1 MLKIINTMAL
11 VVTLM
16 AGLSSCEMKDE
27 ILGKDPMSG
36 DTGTLSLYV
45 ETGKTTKGTTD
56 QVDQF
61 PVTITGTDVEYTKKF
76 DSYAELKQAG
86 DVTLP
91 VGTYTIEACS
101 PGEFKSEMSEPF
113 YGGKLENVKIVKG
126 QTAETSVVCTM
137 QNVKISISFTEE
149 FLATYQDWTITVTD
163 KKQDGHA
170 KTYTKAKDGETPAP
184 VYWKMDEGVETIYI
198 NGTAK
203 TNGGEDV
210 TISGT
215 AKKSNLP
222 EFEEGDDTSFVGGDE
237 LKIDFNPVKVEGSTP
252 GIEKDGIQI
261 TITLFNSE
269 KNENVEIPVNPGTD
283 GGDTEEPGT
292 GEDGGDEG
300 EDGEGDTN
308 TNPTIQLPADITY
321 SISAGDAPES
331 ADAII
336 KAPAGLESVI
346 VKIDGGNA
354 AFRAIINDLDL
365 GGSNFTSGVDLV
377 GNSTFEGI
385 IADLGAMGIDPI
397 SVPEKGDTEY
407 IFPIA
412 SFFKMLNIYKAT
424 DPGDSHDFIITVQ
437 DKNGESVEDVLKV
450 TIKE

>member
-1 MLKIINTMAL
+1 MKAINKWAL
-11 VVTLM
+11 AVTLL

-27 ILGKDPMSG
+27 ILGKDPLTG
-36 DTGTLSLYV
+36 DTGILSLYV

-137 QNVKISISFTEE
+137 QNVKISISLTEE
-149 FLATYQDWTITVTD
+149 FLATD
-163 KKQDGHA
+163 KNGHI
-170 KTYTKAKDGETPAP
+170 KTYTKAADGETPAP
-184 VYWKMDEGVETIYI
+184 VYWKMDESVETIYI

-222 EFEEGDDTSFVGGDE
+222 EYEEGDDTSFVGGDE
-237 LKIDFNPVKVEGSTP
+237 LKIEFSPVKVEGSTP
-252 GIEKDGIQI
+252 GILEEGIQI

-269 KNENVEIPVNPGTD
+269 QDETVEIPVDPGTE

-300 EDGEGDTN
+300 GEEGDGGGET
-308 TNPTIQLPADITY
+308 TAEPTISFPQSKYTLPADATKN
-321 SISAGDAPES
+321 
-331 ADAII
+331 ADATIM
-336 KAPAGLESVI
+336 AEAGLKSVKVKITGGNDKFATAVAGMFGGTEPFELIGNTQLSGIFSSMQISLPNTNDTKYVFPVGNFFSLLADDSFGPTTTVDGHIFEITVTDQNDKTVSGKLNVI
-346 VKIDGGNA
+346 V
-354 AFRAIINDLDL
+354 
-365 GGSNFTSGVDLV
+365 
-377 GNSTFEGI
+377 
-385 IADLGAMGIDPI
+385 
-397 SVPEKGDTEY
+397 TE
-407 IFPIA
+407 
-412 SFFKMLNIYKAT
+412 
-424 DPGDSHDFIITVQ
+424 
-437 DKNGESVEDVLKV
+437 
-450 TIKE
+450 

>member
-1 MLKIINTMAL
+1 MKTMNKWMWA
-11 VVTLM
+11 VTLLF
-16 AGLSSCEMKDE
+16 GLASCEMKDE
-27 ILGKDPMSG
+27 ILGKDPMTG
-36 DTGTLSLYV
+36 DTGTLSLSV
-45 ETGKTTKGTTD
+45 ETGKVTRGTTD

-61 PVTITGTDVEYTKKF
+61 PVVITGKDVEYTQKF

-86 DVTLP
+86 EVKLP

-113 YGGKLENVKIVKG
+113 YGGEQEVKIQKDV
-126 QTAETSVVCTM
+126 TSETSVVCTM
-137 QNVKISISFTEE
+137 QNVKISIELTEE
-149 FLATYQDWTITVTD
+149 FLATYQDWTINVTD
-163 KKQDGHA
+163 KKQNGHA
-170 KTYTKAKDGETPAP
+170 KTYTKEADGDTPAP

-237 LKIDFNPVKVEGSTP
+237 LKIDFTPVKVEGSTP

-300 EDGEGDTN
+300 GEGGETVAG
-308 TNPTIQLPADITY
+308 PTISFPQSTYTLPDDTTKT
-321 SISAGDAPES
+321 
-331 ADAII
+331 ADATIT
-336 KAPAGLESVI
+336 AEAGLKSVKIQITGGNETFQGIVEAQFGAEPFELIGNDTLGKIFEDLGMNINLPTKSMTNYKFPVGEFFDILSSMGATDKSGGHTFEITVTDQNDKIASGKLSVI
-346 VKIDGGNA
+346 V
-354 AFRAIINDLDL
+354 
-365 GGSNFTSGVDLV
+365 
-377 GNSTFEGI
+377 
-385 IADLGAMGIDPI
+385 
-397 SVPEKGDTEY
+397 TE
-407 IFPIA
+407 
-412 SFFKMLNIYKAT
+412 
-424 DPGDSHDFIITVQ
+424 
-437 DKNGESVEDVLKV
+437 
-450 TIKE
+450 

>member
-1 MLKIINTMAL
+1 MKAINKWTLAVAML
-11 VVTLM
+11 
-16 AGLSSCEMKDE
+16 AGLTSCEMKNE
-27 ILGKDPMSG
+27 ILGKDPMTG
-36 DTGTLSLYV
+36 DTGTLNLYV

-163 KKQDGHA
+163 KKQDGHI
-170 KTYTKAKDGETPAP
+170 KTYTKAADGETPAP
-184 VYWKMDEGVETIYI
+184 VYWKMDESVETIYI

-222 EFEEGDDTSFVGGDE
+222 EYEEGDDTSFVGGDE
-237 LKIDFNPVKVEGSTP
+237 LKIEFSPVKVEGSTP
-252 GIEKDGIQI
+252 GVLEEGIQI

-269 KNENVEIPVNPGTD
+269 QDETVEIPVDPGTE

-300 EDGEGDTN
+300 EGNEKA
-308 TNPTIQLPADITY
+308 PTIDLPADFSY
-321 SISAGDAPES
+321 SASTGDGKPAS
-331 ADAII
+331 ADAWL
-336 KAPAGLESVI
+336 KTPAGLKSAI
-346 VKIDGGNA
+346 VKIETTSPAFEATLEDVDMGGN
-354 AFRAIINDLDL
+354 LL
-365 GGSNFTSGVDLV
+365 EGVELV
-377 GNSTFEGI
+377 NNT
-385 IADLGAMGIDPI
+385 GIDDLFTGVGLEDRSPKPG
-397 SVPEKGDTEY
+397 VTEY
-407 IFPIA
+407 KFPVGA
-412 SFFKMLNIYKAT
+412 FFTFLDMFTGEHKFHITLT
-424 DPGDSHDFIITVQ
+424 DNENVTV
-437 DKNGESVEDVLKV
+437 SDVL
-450 TIKE
+450 TITITE

>member
-1 MLKIINTMAL
+1 MLKIINSMAL
-11 VVTLM
+11 AIILV

-76 DSYAELKQAG
+76 NSYAELKQAG

-163 KKQDGHA
+163 KKQDGHI
-170 KTYTKAKDGETPAP
+170 KTYTKAADGSTPAP
-184 VYWKMDEGVETIYI
+184 IYWKLDESVETIYI

-222 EFEEGDDTSFVGGDE
+222 EYEEGDDTSFVGGDE
-237 LKIDFNPVKVEGSTP
+237 LKIEFSPVKVEGSTP
-252 GIEKDGIQI
+252 GILEEGIQI
-261 TITLFNSE
+261 TITMFNSE
-269 KNENVEIPVNPGTD
+269 KGENVEITVDPGTD

-292 GEDGGDEG
+292 GEDGGGEG
-300 EDGEGDTN
+300 EEDGDGGGETAAG
-308 TNPTIQLPADITY
+308 PTISFPQSTYTLPD
-321 SISAGDAPES
+321 DAIKN
-331 ADAII
+331 ADATIT
-336 KAPAGLESVI
+336 AEAGLKSVKIQIIGGNKMFQSIVEIQFGAEPFELIGNDTLGKIFEDLEMDIKLPTEATTNYKFPVGEFFDILSSMGPTDEPDGHTFEITVTDQNGKTASGKLSVI
-346 VKIDGGNA
+346 V
-354 AFRAIINDLDL
+354 
-365 GGSNFTSGVDLV
+365 
-377 GNSTFEGI
+377 
-385 IADLGAMGIDPI
+385 
-397 SVPEKGDTEY
+397 TE
-407 IFPIA
+407 
-412 SFFKMLNIYKAT
+412 
-424 DPGDSHDFIITVQ
+424 
-437 DKNGESVEDVLKV
+437 
-450 TIKE
+450 

>member
-1 MLKIINTMAL
+1 MKAINKWALAVAML
-11 VVTLM
+11 
-16 AGLSSCEMKDE
+16 AGLASCEMKNE
-27 ILGKDPMSG
+27 ILGKDPMTG
-36 DTGTLSLYV
+36 DTGTLNLYV

-76 DSYAELKQAG
+76 NSYAELQQAG

-113 YGGKLENVKIVKG
+113 YGGKVENVKIVKG

-137 QNVKISISFTEE
+137 QNVKISISLTEE
-149 FLATYQDWTITVTD
+149 FLATYQDWTINVTD
-163 KKQDGHA
+163 KNGHI
-170 KTYTKAKDGETPAP
+170 KTYTKAADGETPAP
-184 VYWKMDEGVETIYI
+184 VYWKMDESVETIYI

-222 EFEEGDDTSFVGGDE
+222 EYEEGDDTSFVGGDE
-237 LKIDFNPVKVEGSTP
+237 LKIEFSPVKVEGSTP
-252 GIEKDGIQI
+252 GILEEGIQI
-261 TITLFNSE
+261 TITMFNSE
-269 KNENVEIPVNPGTD
+269 KNENVEIPVDPGTD

-300 EDGEGDTN
+300 GEEGDTN
-308 TNPTIQLPADITY
+308 TTPTIQLPADITY

-346 VKIDGGNA
+346 VKIDGGNDG
-354 AFRAIINDLDL
+354 FRTAIQNLDL
-365 GGSNFTSGVDLV
+365 GGSNFVSGVNLV
-377 GNSTFEGI
+377 NNTQFEKI
-385 IADLGAMGIDPI
+385 IASLGTLGIEPI
-397 SVPEKGDTEY
+397 SVPKDGDTEY
-407 IFPIA
+407 RFPIA
-412 SFFKMLNIYKAT
+412 SFFKMLDGFKAT

-437 DKNGESVEDVLKV
+437 DKDGKTVEDVLKV
-450 TIKE
+450 TING

>member
-1 MLKIINTMAL
+1 MKAINKWALAVAML
-11 VVTLM
+11 
-16 AGLSSCEMKDE
+16 AGLASCEMKNE
-27 ILGKDPMSG
+27 ILGKDPMTG
-36 DTGTLSLYV
+36 DTGTLNLYV

-76 DSYAELKQAG
+76 NNYAELKQAG

-137 QNVKISISFTEE
+137 QNVKISISLTEE
-149 FLATYQDWTITVTD
+149 FLATYQDWTINVTD
-163 KKQDGHA
+163 KNGHI
-170 KTYTKAKDGETPAP
+170 KTYTKAADGETPAP
-184 VYWKMDEGVETIYI
+184 VYWKMDESVETIYI

-222 EFEEGDDTSFVGGDE
+222 EYEEGDDTSFVGGDE
-237 LKIDFNPVKVEGSTP
+237 LKIEFSPVKVEGSTP
-252 GIEKDGIQI
+252 GILEEGIQI
-261 TITLFNSE
+261 TITMFNSE
-269 KNENVEIPVNPGTD
+269 KDENVEIPVDPGTD

-292 GEDGGDEG
+292 GEDGGGEG

-397 SVPEKGDTEY
+397 SVPAKGDTEY

>member
-1 MLKIINTMAL
+1 MKAINKWALAVAML
-11 VVTLM
+11 
-16 AGLSSCEMKDE
+16 AGLASCEMKNE
-27 ILGKDPMSG
+27 ILGKDPMTG
-36 DTGTLSLYV
+36 DTGTLNLYV

-163 KKQDGHA
+163 KKQDGHI
-170 KTYTKAKDGETPAP
+170 KTYTKAADGETPAP
-184 VYWKMDEGVETIYI
+184 VYWKMDESVETIYI

-222 EFEEGDDTSFVGGDE
+222 EYEEGDDTSFVGGDE
-237 LKIDFNPVKVEGSTP
+237 LKIEFSPVKVEGSTP
-252 GIEKDGIQI
+252 GILEEGIQI

-269 KNENVEIPVNPGTD
+269 QDETVKIPVDPGTE

-300 EDGEGDTN
+300 EGNEKA
-308 TNPTIQLPADITY
+308 PTIDLPADFSY
-321 SISAGDAPES
+321 SASTGDGKPTS
-331 ADAII
+331 ADAWLYT
-336 KAPAGLESVI
+336 PAGLKSAKVRIETTSDAFEATLNEV
-346 VKIDGGNA
+346 DMGGN
-354 AFRAIINDLDL
+354 LL
-365 GGSNFTSGVDLV
+365 
-377 GNSTFEGI
+377 EGI
-385 IADLGAMGIDPI
+385 ELVNNSGIDDLFARVGLKDSSPQ
-397 SVPEKGDTEY
+397 SNVTEY
-407 IFPIA
+407 KFPVGA
-412 SFFKMLNIYKAT
+412 FFMFLDMFPGTHEFYITLT
-424 DPGDSHDFIITVQ
+424 D
-437 DKNGESVEDVLKV
+437 NEDVTVSDVL
-450 TIKE
+450 TITITE

>member
-1 MLKIINTMAL
+1 MKAINKWALAVAML
-11 VVTLM
+11 
-16 AGLSSCEMKDE
+16 AGLASCEMKNE
-27 ILGKDPMSG
+27 ILGKDPMTG
-36 DTGTLSLYV
+36 DTGTLNLYV

-113 YGGKLENVKIVKG
+113 YGGKVENVKIVKG

-137 QNVKISISFTEE
+137 QNVKISISLTEE
-149 FLATYQDWTITVTD
+149 FLATYQDWTINVTD
-163 KKQDGHA
+163 KNGHI
-170 KTYTKAKDGETPAP
+170 KTYTKAADGETPAP
-184 VYWKMDEGVETIYI
+184 VYWKMDESVETIYI

-222 EFEEGDDTSFVGGDE
+222 EYEEGDDTSFVGGDE
-237 LKIDFNPVKVEGSTP
+237 LKIEFSPVKVEGSTP
-252 GIEKDGIQI
+252 GILEEGIQI
-261 TITLFNSE
+261 TITMFNSE
-269 KNENVEIPVNPGTD
+269 KNENVEIPVDPGTD

-300 EDGEGDTN
+300 GEEGDGGGETAAG
-308 TNPTIQLPADITY
+308 PTISFPQSTYTLLKDI
-321 SISAGDAPES
+321 EKN
-331 ADAII
+331 ADATIT
-336 KAPAGLESVI
+336 AEAGLKSVK
-346 VKIDGGNA
+346 VKITGGNEM
-354 AFRAIINDLDL
+354 FQ
-365 GGSNFTSGVDLV
+365 
-377 GNSTFEGI
+377 GI
-385 IADLGAMGIDPI
+385 IDELFGLEAFELINNETLKETFAGMGISLPNT
-397 SVPEKGDTEY
+397 GDTEY
-407 IFPIA
+407 IFPVGA
-412 SFFKMLNIYKAT
+412 FF
-424 DPGDSHDFIITVQ
+424 SIITTMGATEKPDGHTFEITVTDQ
-437 DKNGESVEDVLKV
+437 NGKTASGKLNVIV
-450 TIKE
+450 TE

>member
-1 MLKIINTMAL
+1 MKAINKWAL
-11 VVTLM
+11 AVTLL

-27 ILGKDPMSG
+27 ILGKDPLTG
-36 DTGTLSLYV
+36 DTGILSLYV

-163 KKQDGHA
+163 KSGHI

-203 TNGGEDV
+203 TNGNEDV

-300 EDGEGDTN
+300 EGNEKA
-308 TNPTIQLPADITY
+308 PTIDLPADFSY
-321 SISAGDAPES
+321 SASTGDGKPAS
-331 ADAII
+331 ADAWL
-336 KAPAGLESVI
+336 KTPAGLKSAI
-346 VKIDGGNA
+346 VKIETTSPAFEATLEDVDMGGN
-354 AFRAIINDLDL
+354 LL
-365 GGSNFTSGVDLV
+365 EGVELV
-377 GNSTFEGI
+377 NNT
-385 IADLGAMGIDPI
+385 GIDDLFTGVGLEDRSPKPG
-397 SVPEKGDTEY
+397 VTEY
-407 IFPIA
+407 KFPVGA
-412 SFFKMLNIYKAT
+412 FFTFLDMFTGEHKFHITLT
-424 DPGDSHDFIITVQ
+424 D
-437 DKNGESVEDVLKV
+437 NEDVTVSDVL
-450 TIKE
+450 TITITE

>member
-1 MLKIINTMAL
+1 MKAINKWTLAVAML
-11 VVTLM
+11 
-16 AGLSSCEMKDE
+16 AGLASCEMKNE
-27 ILGKDPMSG
+27 ILGKDPMTG
-36 DTGTLSLYV
+36 DTGTLNLYV

-137 QNVKISISFTEE
+137 QNVKISISLTEE
-149 FLATYQDWTITVTD
+149 FLATYQDWTINVTD
-163 KKQDGHA
+163 KNGHI
-170 KTYTKAKDGETPAP
+170 KTYTKAADGETPAP
-184 VYWKMDEGVETIYI
+184 VYWKMDESVETIYI

-222 EFEEGDDTSFVGGDE
+222 EYEEGDDTSFVGGDE
-237 LKIDFNPVKVEGSTP
+237 LKIEFSPVKVEGSTP
-252 GIEKDGIQI
+252 GILEEGIQI

-269 KNENVEIPVNPGTD
+269 QDETVEIPVDPGTE

-292 GEDGGDEG
+292 GEDGGGEG

-385 IADLGAMGIDPI
+385 IADLGTMGIDPI

>member
-1 MLKIINTMAL
+1 MKAINKWAL
-11 VVTLM
+11 AVTLL

-27 ILGKDPMSG
+27 ILGKDPLTG
-36 DTGTLSLYV
+36 DTGILSLYV

-61 PVTITGTDVEYTKKF
+61 PVTITGTDVDFTKKF

-86 DVTLP
+86 NITLP

-101 PGEFKSEMSEPF
+101 PGEFKSEMDEPF

-163 KKQDGHA
+163 KSGHI

-203 TNGGEDV
+203 TNGNEDV

-222 EFEEGDDTSFVGGDE
+222 EFEEGDDIYFVGGDE

-300 EDGEGDTN
+300 GEEGN
-308 TNPTIQLPADITY
+308 EGAPTIDLPADFSY
-321 SISAGDAPES
+321 SASTGDGKPAS
-331 ADAII
+331 ADAWLYT
-336 KAPAGLESVI
+336 PAGLKSAKVRIETTSDAFEATLNEVKMGGNLLEGVELVNNTSFDDLFESV
-346 VKIDGGNA
+346 GLG
-354 AFRAIINDLDL
+354 DL
-365 GGSNFTSGVDLV
+365 SPQP
-377 GNSTFEGI
+377 
-385 IADLGAMGIDPI
+385 GA
-397 SVPEKGDTEY
+397 TEY
-407 IFPIA
+407 KFPVGA
-412 SFFKMLNIYKAT
+412 FFMFLDMFTGEHKFHITLT
-424 DPGDSHDFIITVQ
+424 DNENVTV
-437 DKNGESVEDVLKV
+437 SDVL
-450 TIKE
+450 TITITE

>member
-1 MLKIINTMAL
+1 MKAINKWALAVAML
-11 VVTLM
+11 
-16 AGLSSCEMKDE
+16 AGLASCEMKNE
-27 ILGKDPMSG
+27 ILGKDPMTG
-36 DTGTLSLYV
+36 DTGTLNLYV

-113 YGGKLENVKIVKG
+113 YGGKVENVKIVKG

-137 QNVKISISFTEE
+137 QNVKISISLTEE
-149 FLATYQDWTITVTD
+149 FLATYQDWTINVTD
-163 KKQDGHA
+163 KNGHI
-170 KTYTKAKDGETPAP
+170 KTYTKAADGETPAP
-184 VYWKMDEGVETIYI
+184 VYWKMDESVETIYI

-222 EFEEGDDTSFVGGDE
+222 EYEEGDDTSFVGGDE
-237 LKIDFNPVKVEGSTP
+237 LKIEFSPVKVEGSTP
-252 GIEKDGIQI
+252 GVLEEGIQI
-261 TITLFNSE
+261 TITMFNSE
-269 KNENVEIPVNPGTD
+269 ENENVEIPVDPGTE

-300 EDGEGDTN
+300 GEEGDGGGET
-308 TNPTIQLPADITY
+308 TAEPTISFPQSTYTLPADTTKN
-321 SISAGDAPES
+321 
-331 ADAII
+331 ADATIT
-336 KAPAGLESVI
+336 AEAGLKSVKVKITAGNEGFSNALDFLVTSGIDFSTGVELVDNKPLESVI
-346 VKIDGGNA
+346 
-354 AFRAIINDLDL
+354 
-365 GGSNFTSGVDLV
+365 
-377 GNSTFEGI
+377 GI
-385 IADLGAMGIDPI
+385 IAPGLK
-397 SVPEKGDTEY
+397 VPSERATDYE
-407 IFPIA
+407 FPVG
-412 SFFKMLNIYKAT
+412 SFFEVLSDAGAT
-424 DPGDSHDFIITVQ
+424 DSTGHIFDITVTDQ
-437 DKNGESVEDVLKV
+437 NGKTASGKLNVIV
-450 TIKE
+450 TE

>member
-16 AGLSSCEMKDE
+16 AGLSSCEMKNE
-27 ILGKDPMSG
+27 ILGKDPMTG
-36 DTGTLSLYV
+36 DTGTLNLYV

-137 QNVKISISFTEE
+137 QNVKISISLTEE
-149 FLATYQDWTITVTD
+149 FLATYQDWTINVTD
-163 KKQDGHA
+163 KNGHI
-170 KTYTKAKDGETPAP
+170 KTYTKAADGETPAP
-184 VYWKMDEGVETIYI
+184 VYWKMDESVETIYI

-222 EFEEGDDTSFVGGDE
+222 EYEEGDDTSFVGGDE
-237 LKIDFNPVKVEGSTP
+237 LKIEFSPVKVEGSTP
-252 GIEKDGIQI
+252 GVLEEGIQI
-261 TITLFNSE
+261 TITMFNSE
-269 KNENVEIPVNPGTD
+269 KNENVEIPVDPGTD

-300 EDGEGDTN
+300 GEEGDGGGET
-308 TNPTIQLPADITY
+308 TAEPTISFPQSKYTLPADTTKN
-321 SISAGDAPES
+321 
-331 ADAII
+331 ADATIT
-336 KAPAGLESVI
+336 AEAGLKSVKIQIIGGNKMFQSIVEIQFGAEPFELIGNDTLGKIFEDLEMDIKLPTEATTNYKFPVGEFFDILSSMGPTDEPDGHTFEITVTDQNGKTASGKLSVI
-346 VKIDGGNA
+346 V
-354 AFRAIINDLDL
+354 
-365 GGSNFTSGVDLV
+365 
-377 GNSTFEGI
+377 
-385 IADLGAMGIDPI
+385 
-397 SVPEKGDTEY
+397 TE
-407 IFPIA
+407 
-412 SFFKMLNIYKAT
+412 
-424 DPGDSHDFIITVQ
+424 
-437 DKNGESVEDVLKV
+437 
-450 TIKE
+450 

>member
-1 MLKIINTMAL
+1 MKAINKWAL
-11 VVTLM
+11 AVTLL

-27 ILGKDPMSG
+27 ILGKDPLTG
-36 DTGTLSLYV
+36 DTGILSLYV

-61 PVTITGTDVEYTKKF
+61 HVTITGTDVEYTKKF

-137 QNVKISISFTEE
+137 QNVKISISLTEE
-149 FLATYQDWTITVTD
+149 FLATYQDWTINVTD
-163 KKQDGHA
+163 KNGHI
-170 KTYTKAKDGETPAP
+170 KTYTKAADGETPAP
-184 VYWKMDEGVETIYI
+184 VYWKMDESVETIYI

-222 EFEEGDDTSFVGGDE
+222 EYEEGDDTSFVGGDE
-237 LKIDFNPVKVEGSTP
+237 LKIEFSPVKVEGSTP
-252 GIEKDGIQI
+252 GILEEGIQI
-261 TITLFNSE
+261 TITMFNSE
-269 KNENVEIPVNPGTD
+269 KNENVEITVDPGTE

-300 EDGEGDTN
+300 EGNEKA
-308 TNPTIQLPADITY
+308 PTIDLPADFSY
-321 SISAGDAPES
+321 SESTGDGKPAS
-331 ADAII
+331 ADAWL
-336 KAPAGLESVI
+336 KTPAGLKSAI
-346 VKIDGGNA
+346 VKIETTSPAFEATLEDVDMGGN
-354 AFRAIINDLDL
+354 LL
-365 GGSNFTSGVDLV
+365 EGVELV
-377 GNSTFEGI
+377 NNT
-385 IADLGAMGIDPI
+385 GIDDLFTGVGLEDRSPKPG
-397 SVPEKGDTEY
+397 VTEY
-407 IFPIA
+407 KFPVGA
-412 SFFKMLNIYKAT
+412 FFTFLDMFPGTHKFHITLT
-424 DPGDSHDFIITVQ
+424 D
-437 DKNGESVEDVLKV
+437 NEDVTVSDVL
-450 TIKE
+450 TITITE